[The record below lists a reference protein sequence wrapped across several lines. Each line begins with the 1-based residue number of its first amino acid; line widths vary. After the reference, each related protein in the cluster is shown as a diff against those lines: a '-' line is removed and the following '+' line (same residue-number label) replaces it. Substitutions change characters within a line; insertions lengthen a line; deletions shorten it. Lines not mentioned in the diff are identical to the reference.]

1 MAPAPDAVSTA
12 LRERLAGRFPGAASD
27 VEVPVRLTGGFDFWV
42 YSLHFGGP
50 GLPAQWAA
58 PLVARIPAAP
68 ERYLQ
73 VQQESR
79 LQDWVAAQG
88 YPAPSLVELV
98 APGELFGSPVQVIS
112 RVPGITMLA
121 AMQAAP
127 WHMRRLTGR
136 LAAAQA
142 ALHRLPAPDWV
153 DSGQEWSLVERQ
165 LSLTR
170 RLVELGTDPGLAQAL
185 ERTERLLPQLEV
197 SEPVICHGD
206 FHPGNLLVGGDTVS
220 VIDWTVAG
228 IGDRH
233 GDIAR
238 TAWLL
243 RLGAVMTEKRAER
256 LVLQTLV
263 PGLSR
268 TYLARY
274 RHELPVDAARLRL
287 WAPVPLLHAWA
298 MTVADEQEF
307 FGQSAMSNG
316 SRVRVAAWAQKQFRR
331 RIEGLS

>member
-1 MAPAPDAVSTA
+1 M
-12 LRERLAGRFPGAASD
+12 
-27 VEVPVRLTGGFDFWV
+27 TGGLDFWV
-42 YSLHFGGP
+42 YGLHFCGS

-58 PLVARIPAAP
+58 PLVARMPAAP
-68 ERYLQ
+68 QRFPQL
-73 VQQESR
+73 QQESR

-98 APGELFGSPVQVIS
+98 APGELFDSPVQVIS

-127 WHMRRLTGR
+127 WHLRRLTGR

-142 ALHRLPAPDWV
+142 ALHRLPAPDWA
-153 DSGQEWSLVERQ
+153 DSGPEWSLVERQ

-170 RLVELGTDPGLAQAL
+170 RLVELGAHPGLAQAL
-185 ERTERLLPQLEV
+185 ERTERLLPLLEV
-197 SEPVICHGD
+197 PEPVICHGD
-206 FHPGNLLVGGDTVS
+206 FHPGNLLVEGDNVS
-220 VIDWTVAG
+220 VIDWTVGG

-243 RLGAVMTEKRAER
+243 RLGAVMTENRAER
-256 LVLQTLV
+256 VVLRALASR
-263 PGLSR
+263 LSR
-268 TYLARY
+268 AYLSRY
-274 RHELPVDAARLRL
+274 RRELPVDAARLRL
-287 WAPVPLLHAWA
+287 WTPVPLLHAWA

-307 FGQSAMSNG
+307 FGHSAMENDT
-316 SRVRVAAWAQKQFRR
+316 RVRVAAWAQKQFWR
-331 RIEGLS
+331 RIEGPP